1 MARGAGDSAGGARD
15 PGAAVGAVGPS
26 RAWAFGLMGLGAV
39 VGGLLVGLVLSY
51 VAGYLGAGT
60 TPLAVL
66 GLLVVVLLARPAGLF
81 SGAQARRV

>member
-1 MARGAGDSAGGARD
+1 
-15 PGAAVGAVGPS
+15 V
-26 RAWAFGLMGLGAV
+26 GAV